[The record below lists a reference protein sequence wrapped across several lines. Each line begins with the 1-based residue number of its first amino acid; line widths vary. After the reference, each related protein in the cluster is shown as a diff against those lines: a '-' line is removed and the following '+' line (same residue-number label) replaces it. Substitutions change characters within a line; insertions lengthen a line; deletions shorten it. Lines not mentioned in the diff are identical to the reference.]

1 MPVWLT
7 HAAPRGARLAEQL
20 QHAAPEVEWIS
31 LPSATVHNLL
41 LGHQAPQL
49 PLSAW
54 LVLTSPS
61 TIDAIVQ
68 AWGKEWLGRHRL
80 LVVGPGSAHQALFHC
95 PQARVFAPQVAP
107 FDAQAAAALWH
118 RERALEVAP
127 PPTELWVFGGESSQ
141 TDWTT
146 LLASPGSYVRLEAAV
161 RTEPSAL
168 SPLLLRALSHAAS
181 EAPYHYWVMTS
192 RQSVSWT
199 GQVLDALE
207 GPLGD
212 HFRRHP
218 VLALHEVIAREAQAN
233 GFTRVEVLE
242 PGQAALIQRVR
253 GLLSGG
259 D

>member
-20 QHAAPEVEWIS
+20 QQAAPEVEWIS

-41 LGHQAPQL
+41 LGQQAPQL

-68 AWGKEWLGRHRL
+68 AWGHQWLGRHRL

-95 PQARVFAPQVAP
+95 PQAWVFAPRVAP

-118 RERALEVAP
+118 RERVLDEAHTRTEV
-127 PPTELWVFGGESSQ
+127 WVFGGESSQ
-141 TDWTT
+141 TDWPA
-146 LLASPGSYVRLEAAV
+146 LLAGPGAYVRLKAAV

-168 SPLLLRALSHAAS
+168 SPLILRALSHAAS
-181 EAPYHYWVMTS
+181 EARYHHWVLTS
-192 RQSVSWT
+192 RQAVSWT

-207 GPLGD
+207 APLGE
-212 HFRRHP
+212 HFRRYP
-218 VLALHEVIAREAQAN
+218 ALALHEVIAREAQAN

-242 PGQAALIQRVR
+242 PGQAALIDRVR
-253 GLLSGG
+253 GLLSDG